1 MNPGKNAI
9 PLFRSGA
16 WSGPLHRPRGPRA
29 RILLPLS
36 AVTVLLAGCGAE
48 VEGVSEAGAGPVTVQ
63 RCGEEVEY
71 TTPQRVVA
79 YEGGSADKLF
89 SLGLVDHVHGY
100 VMPPANPPV
109 SESPWAEDY
118 EAVEFLSDDLLNR
131 ELVVDAEADLVVAGW
146 NSGFSDQRG
155 ITPEILDG
163 IGIQSFMHSESCFN
177 YPGHAERV
185 TPFEG
190 LYTDLERL
198 GRIFGVEAR
207 AEELVGELQER
218 VSAVEEQA
226 PEGDPVPVFL
236 YDSGTDQPFT
246 AGNQV
251 PPNDIIGH
259 AGGENIF
266 GDLEERWTQVGWE
279 AVLEAEPEVIIIL
292 DYGDQPAQEK
302 IDFLSSSPAMAEVPA
317 VVEENFFVLD
327 YNEGISGPRNIDG
340 LEHFAEYLREL
351 ST

>member
-1 MNPGKNAI
+1 MKTS
-9 PLFRSGA
+9 FREGSSPWRSA
-16 WSGPLHRPRGPRA
+16 
-29 RILLPLS
+29 LPVA
-36 AVTVLLAGCGAE
+36 AVSVLLAGCGAQ
-48 VEGVSEAGAGPVTVQ
+48 VQEGSVAASTVTAE

-71 TTPQRVVA
+71 TTPQRAVA

-89 SLGLVDHVHGY
+89 ALGLAEQVHGY

-109 SESPWAEDY
+109 EESPWAEDY
-118 EAVEFLSDDLLNR
+118 AAVEFLGDDLLNR
-131 ELVVDAEADLVVAGW
+131 ETVVDAEADLVVAGW

-163 IGIQSFMHSESCFN
+163 IGIQSFMHAESCFN
-177 YPGHAERV
+177 YPGFPERV

-198 GRIFGVEAR
+198 GRIFGVQER
-207 AEELVGELQER
+207 AEELVEGYRAR
-218 VSAVEEQA
+218 VAAVEEQA
-226 PEGDPVPVFL
+226 PGGDPVSVFL

-246 AGNQV
+246 AGSQV
-251 PPNDIIGH
+251 PPDDIIGH

-266 GDLEERWTQVGWE
+266 GDLDERWSQVGWE
-279 AVLEAEPEVIIIL
+279 AVVEASPEVIIIL
-292 DYGDQPAQEK
+292 DYGDQPAEEK
-302 IDFLSSSPAMAEVPA
+302 IDFLTSFPAMSEVPA

-340 LEHFAEYLREL
+340 LERFAEYLREL
-351 ST
+351 EGV